1 MTHTQES
8 NFVRIADGLDVDPLL
23 KLLDAKPELWKEI
36 QIRQQFTGS
45 PHKDT
50 ESIYV
55 RGPLKMSQYYVLWD
69 TGSYDYPC
77 MEYLEPALVPLM
89 RPILKKLQVEDMGR
103 VLIVNLKPSGHVT
116 KHNDQGT
123 YADHYQRFHLV
134 LKTNQWCS
142 QTCGNQKQ
150 KFEVGDVWWFN
161 HKKVHTADNVGMTD
175 RVHIIFDCK
184 TKYFSMDG
192 VTVTGDIAV
201 TLDECGVVND

>member
-8 NFVRIADGLDVDPLL
+8 NFVRIADGLDVDTLL
-23 KLLDAKPELWKEI
+23 KLLDAKPEFWKEI
-36 QIRQQFTGS
+36 EIRQQFTGS

-77 MEYLEPALVPLM
+77 MKYLEPALVPLM

-150 KFEVGDVWWFN
+150 KFEVGEVWWFN
-161 HKKVHTADNVGMTD
+161 HKKIHTADNVGTTD
-175 RVHIIFDCK
+175 RVHIIFDCVPK
-184 TKYFSMDG
+184 DF
-192 VTVTGDIAV
+192 
-201 TLDECGVVND
+201 L